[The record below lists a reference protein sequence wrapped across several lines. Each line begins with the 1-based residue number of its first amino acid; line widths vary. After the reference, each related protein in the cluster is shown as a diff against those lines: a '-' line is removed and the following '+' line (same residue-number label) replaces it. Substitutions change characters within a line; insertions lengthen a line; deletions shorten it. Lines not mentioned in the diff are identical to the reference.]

1 MFTLY
6 IIACFHY
13 INMVDSFTCLYSK
26 ENWYLTVFVSFKV
39 RLRTCKKWFTAAFL
53 STSKLN
59 LLANRQD
66 EAWIRSRSPTPKL
79 QTAWIHFPLQGRQ
92 GFFEF
97 HLQFHLT
104 YFRQIPRLYSSL
116 VPFTSWVM
124 FCHISDMISFRL
136 VERKIL

>member
-1 MFTLY
+1 M
-6 IIACFHY
+6 
-13 INMVDSFTCLYSK
+13 
-26 ENWYLTVFVSFKV
+26 
-39 RLRTCKKWFTAAFL
+39 
-53 STSKLN
+53 
-59 LLANRQD
+59 LANRQD

-97 HLQFHLT
+97 HLT

-124 FCHISDMISFRL
+124 FCHISDMISFCL
-136 VERKIL
+136 VERKILYRSILRICKTKENQTYISFIYTQPKKRSSMMFLGTNGHIFYPWVISFRDGAVCNEICIFRR

>member
-13 INMVDSFTCLYSK
+13 INMVYSFTCLYSK

-79 QTAWIHFPLQGRQ
+79 QTAWINFPLQGVTFPFQ
-92 GFFEF
+92 
-97 HLQFHLT
+97 LT
-104 YFRQIPRLYSSL
+104 YFRQNPRLYSFL

-124 FCHISDMISFRL
+124 FCHISDMISFCL